1 MPALSATDFDDEALA
16 PKRLALV
23 DFWAPE
29 CVPCARIAPI
39 VGRLAGEYAGA
50 LHVFGLD
57 VDAHPAPA
65 ARHAVLSLPTL
76 ILFRDGTE
84 VGRLTGSASST
95 KITRLI
101 APHLEQQ

>member
-1 MPALSATDFDDEALA
+1 M
-16 PKRLALV
+16 
-23 DFWAPE
+23 
-29 CVPCARIAPI
+29 PCARIAPI
-39 VGRLAGEYAGA
+39 VGRLAGEHAGA

-57 VDAHPAPA
+57 VDAHPTPA

-84 VGRLTGSASST
+84 VGRLTGSVSPT